1 MALVTI
7 TRARVCWT
15 WAPRVR
21 SRSARIFLY
30 RENSAGDMKAV
41 VNALAEKSLVNVI
54 STPSVLVLDNHT
66 AAIHVGDQQPIQS
79 MVSVTDGGVSQTSIN
94 YKDTGVKLEVTP
106 SVNDGGLV
114 TLDVMQSVMAASGNQ
129 LEWKEGSLYPVLSKL
144 EKNA

>member
-1 MALVTI
+1 MPGFSYTV
-7 TRARVCWT
+7 
-15 WAPRVR
+15 
-21 SRSARIFLY
+21 S
-30 RENSAGDMKAV
+30 NSAGDMKAA

-114 TLDVMQSVMAASGNQ
+114 TLDVMQSVTDVGPARFSDRSAQ
-129 LEWKEGSLYPVLSKL
+129 FYR
-144 EKNA
+144 EKFE

>member
-1 MALVTI
+1 M
-7 TRARVCWT
+7 R
-15 WAPRVR
+15 
-21 SRSARIFLY
+21 
-30 RENSAGDMKAV
+30 AV

-79 MVSVTDGGVSQTSIN
+79 RQSVTDGGVTTNSIE

-114 TLDVMQSVMAASGNQ
+114 TLDVNQSVTDVGPRMRPP
-129 LEWKEGSLYPVLSKL
+129 GSEAFWS
-144 EKNA
+144 AM